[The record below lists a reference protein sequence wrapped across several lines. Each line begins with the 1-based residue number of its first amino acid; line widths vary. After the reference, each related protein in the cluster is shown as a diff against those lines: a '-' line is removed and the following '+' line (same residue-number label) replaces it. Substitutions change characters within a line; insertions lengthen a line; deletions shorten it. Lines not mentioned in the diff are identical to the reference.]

1 MVVAS
6 DTINDAGGERGDCES
21 ADQV

>member
-6 DTINDAGGERGDCES
+6 DTINDAGGERGDWES